1 MLIRAKHY
9 LLHDRYLRQWPRKSP
24 QSHKTSAVSDACTSM
39 QRRVQNEPSCMIPL
53 LLQNNNAAADFSSQ
67 EVFAG
72 IVANSF
78 KKSRGSASEVKPNKS
93 EKMARMSILTVAPVV
108 AA

>member
-1 MLIRAKHY
+1 MAAKK
-9 LLHDRYLRQWPRKSP
+9 PP
-24 QSHKTSAVSDACTSM
+24 DAYTSM
-39 QRRVQNEPSCMIPL
+39 QRKVQNEPSCMIPL

-78 KKSRGSASEVKPNKS
+78 KKSRGSASEMRPNKS
-93 EKMARMSILTVAPVV
+93 EKMARMSIFGHGSNGGSMNWSAVLGHICVSDTAHK
-108 AA
+108 